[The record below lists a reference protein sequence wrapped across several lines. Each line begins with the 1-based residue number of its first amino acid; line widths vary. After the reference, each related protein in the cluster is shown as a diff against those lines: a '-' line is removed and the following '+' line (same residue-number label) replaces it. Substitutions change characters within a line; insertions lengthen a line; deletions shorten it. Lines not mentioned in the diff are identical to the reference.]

1 MKREFAKGELIL
13 IERTVTQWQLRKRSL
28 VLGAQTR
35 VMAIVNITPD
45 SFSDGGAFFSTE
57 KAVAHALAALDE
69 GAAILDLGAE
79 STRPG
84 SQAGGAH
91 PMVSA
96 DEEQARLL
104 PVLEAI
110 MKARPEAVISVDTYK
125 ASTARAALAAGA
137 AIINDVSGFFW
148 DEAMAAVCAEFGAG
162 VILGHARGLPE
173 EWAALPPLAGDA
185 MLQTVRDGLAKS
197 LHLAAQA
204 GGNEESIVLDP
215 CYGFGK
221 RHEENFALLARQSA
235 LLSLGRPLLAA
246 LSRKAFLGRA
256 LAPLHDGVDAPA
268 LARDQA
274 SVAAMVAAILEGASL
289 VRVHA
294 VRPAV
299 EAACIADAI
308 LANA

>member
-1 MKREFAKGELIL
+1 MKRAFAKREPIL
-13 IERTVTQWQLRKRSL
+13 IKRTVTQWQLRKRSL
-28 VLGAQTR
+28 ALGAQTR

-57 KAVAHALAALDE
+57 KAVAHALEALDAGAAL
-69 GAAILDLGAE
+69 LDLGAE

-84 SQAGGAH
+84 SQAGGAN
-91 PMVSA
+91 PIVSA
-96 DEEQARLL
+96 AEEQARLL

-110 MKARPEAVISVDTYK
+110 LKARPEAVISVDTYK

-137 AIINDVSGFFW
+137 AIINDVSGFVW
-148 DEAMAAVCAEFGAG
+148 DAAMAAVCAEFGAG
-162 VILGHARGLPE
+162 VILGHTRGLPE
-173 EWAALPPLAGDA
+173 EWATLPPLAGDA
-185 MLQTVRDGLAKS
+185 MLQTVRDGFAES
-197 LHLAAQA
+197 LRRAAQA
-204 GGNEESIVLDP
+204 GINEENIVLDP

-221 RHEENFALLARQSA
+221 RYEENFALLARQSA

-256 LAPLHDGVDAPA
+256 LAPLHGGSDAPA

-274 SVAAMVAAILEGASL
+274 SVAALVAAILEGAAL

-294 VRPAV
+294 VRAAV
-299 EAACIADAI
+299 EAAAIADAI